1 MSKRNKQDDS
11 SIYAKEAH
19 SIQYCSFDPLDPKSS
34 QIPVQHKKR
43 ELKPG
48 LDAVPGTVNG
58 QDPPCGVSM
67 ADSRILRS
75 SERDIEH
82 PQIAIPNA
90 TVVGN
95 DNEVSLLQLIFSQKL
110 GLTLLLL
117 LIIVPSII
125 STILAVWIVKAQSS
139 PSIEVQG
146 VASFAPAPAP
156 VVEAPQ
162 TLTSQTSLEED
173 QCVNQPSSSSILVAT
188 NIPTSSILT
197 LSSVS
202 PSLVSIYKSGK

>member
-82 PQIAIPNA
+82 PQIAIPIA

-95 DNEVSLLQLIFSQKL
+95 DNKVSLLQLIFSQKL

-146 VASFAPAPAP
+146 VASFTTAPAPAP

-162 TLTSQTSLEED
+162 TLTS
-173 QCVNQPSSSSILVAT
+173 
-188 NIPTSSILT
+188 
-197 LSSVS
+197 
-202 PSLVSIYKSGK
+202 